1 MEKANELEAEYIRVT
16 KPGEEKWSGASGKK
30 RNDSFDCAQLIA

>member
-16 KPGEEKWSGASGKK
+16 KPGEEKSGASGKK